1 MGYSERLARPR
12 VLEQR
17 VDDLGR
23 LTDALGITGPG
34 RDGPVVTVAHDWGGI
49 VSLGWAADHRDQL
62 RGIVLT
68 NTAVHQPEPGKGP
81 ILIRLA
87 HQPMINLLA
96 CRVTP
101 LFVRTT
107 TSLTWPRLP
116 RDVRDAFAA
125 PYDSVAMRAGV
136 GDFVADIP
144 FAAGHP
150 SRPVL
155 DRIADGISALDVP
168 ALIMWGPRDPVFLEE
183 HLRDLQQRLPQAV
196 LHRYEKA
203 SHLLPEDAPG
213 YPAAIAQWITQL
225 PPDPTTDKSAAAS
238 TEPVAPAGRHRRAA
252 VQVPPPPS
260 VLAELT
266 ARAGDDGVAVVEVG

>member
-87 HQPMINLLA
+87 HQPLINLLA
-96 CRVTP
+96 CRVDAA
-101 LFVRTT
+101 VRPDHH
-107 TSLTWPRLP
+107 LAHLAAVAAGRPGRLRSP
-116 RDVRDAFAA
+116 VRLRRDA
-125 PYDSVAMRAGV
+125 R
-136 GDFVADIP
+136 
-144 FAAGHP
+144 
-150 SRPVL
+150 
-155 DRIADGISALDVP
+155 
-168 ALIMWGPRDPVFLEE
+168 
-183 HLRDLQQRLPQAV
+183 
-196 LHRYEKA
+196 
-203 SHLLPEDAPG
+203 
-213 YPAAIAQWITQL
+213 
-225 PPDPTTDKSAAAS
+225 
-238 TEPVAPAGRHRRAA
+238 RHR
-252 VQVPPPPS
+252 
-260 VLAELT
+260 
-266 ARAGDDGVAVVEVG
+266 